1 MFLIRLM
8 YLKDFNKIE
17 ENNYI
22 PENTPISVAAG
33 IVYFVA
39 QNCNLNIRFPGFDSR
54 DLLQYLQPKIAAST
68 GSACSTGIE
77 EPSYVLKAIGLSSE
91 EASQCIRFSF
101 GIDQDVNM
109 IIEAA
114 KFIGQKIMDRESIM
128 NGTR

>member
-1 MFLIRLM
+1 M
-8 YLKDFNKIE
+8 
-17 ENNYI
+17 
-22 PENTPISVAAG
+22 PEISVNG
-33 IVYFVA
+33 SRN
-39 QNCNLNIRFPGFDSR
+39 QRHPGNLNIRFPGFDSR

-68 GSACSTGIE
+68 GSACSTGVE